1 MIKNFKNFI
10 LNKRNIILFWLSYCI
25 FEHFITRI
33 FLSEPIRATLWRA
46 FWFIDILWSVII
58 IINDISHDRI
68 DIKDKKKLLLV
79 IFVGF
84 TAVSWVI
91 KAPVHNVYY
100 LCTLIT
106 LFEQAFIFYR
116 FGLENNIDEIKKIIK
131 FTSYMFVGLV
141 FLYTASSLLFYV
153 LGYEEVTFM
162 DGTVI
167 HMYSVENSL
176 SHSTRYM
183 GIWSWCTTASFD
195 CYLAIL
201 LHLYL
206 IDNKSNK
213 LVHIAGIILNS
224 IMIYLADSRTSLMI
238 LAVIAFSYVFFL
250 MLKKRGKA
258 KTIKYSIIFI
268 IVMIVV
274 TGVYLVTF
282 KTDTLALLINSPEET
297 LQGLTTGR
305 FYMVKGILKTIKG
318 DLLLGKGY
326 ANNDFILNKY
336 GIVHPHNL
344 FLALLLYTGI
354 PGLVLFISFLVLNVI
369 SMRSKFSLL
378 LANNLKWIFVLVVC
392 VFIESIFDIS
402 IIGAS
407 PLNIQTFFFWLGL
420 GIVSNEQ
427 LKNNL

>member
-1 MIKNFKNFI
+1 M
-10 LNKRNIILFWLSYCI
+10 
-25 FEHFITRI
+25 
-33 FLSEPIRATLWRA
+33 
-46 FWFIDILWSVII
+46 V
-58 IINDISHDRI
+58 
-68 DIKDKKKLLLV
+68 LV
-79 IFVGF
+79 IYVGF

-100 LCTLIT
+100 LCTLIA

-116 FGLENNIDEIKKIIK
+116 YGLENNIDEIKKIINI
-131 FTSYMFVGLV
+131 TAYMFVGLV
-141 FLYTASSLLFYV
+141 FLYTTSSLLFYV
-153 LGYEEVTFM
+153 LGYQKVTFM

-176 SHSTRYM
+176 SHSKRYM

-195 CYLAIL
+195 CYLAIS

-213 LVHIAGIILNS
+213 LVHIVGIILNS

-238 LAVIAFSYVFFL
+238 LAVIIFSYAFFL
-250 MLKKRGKA
+250 MLKKIGKV
-258 KTIKYSIIFI
+258 KTLKYSKVFI
-268 IVMIVV
+268 VVMIVV
-274 TGVYLVTF
+274 TVIYLMIF
-282 KTDTLALLINSPEET
+282 KSNTLALLINSPEET

-305 FYMVKGILKTIKG
+305 FYMAKGILETIKG

-344 FLALLLYTGI
+344 FLAFLLYTGI

>member
-1 MIKNFKNFI
+1 MIKSLKDFI

-25 FEHFITRI
+25 IEHFVTRI
-33 FLSEPIRATLWRA
+33 FLAETLRATLWRA
-46 FWFIDILWSVII
+46 FWFIDILWSII
-58 IINDISHDRI
+58 ILFDDIRHNRI

-116 FGLENNIDEIKKIIK
+116 FGLESNIDEIKKIINIIA
-131 FTSYMFVGLV
+131 YMFGGLV

-153 LGYEEVTFM
+153 LGYDEVTFM

-213 LVHIAGIILNS
+213 LVHIASIILNS

-238 LAVIAFSYVFFL
+238 LAVITFSYVFFL
-250 MLKKRGKA
+250 MLKKKGKA
-258 KTIKYSIIFI
+258 KTVKYSKIFI
-268 IVMIVV
+268 VVMIVV
-274 TGVYLVTF
+274 TVIYLMTF
-282 KTDTLALLINSPEET
+282 KSDTLALFIHSPEET

-305 FYMVKGILKTIKG
+305 FYMAKGILETIKG

-344 FLALLLYTGI
+344 FLALLFYTGI
-354 PGLVLFISFLVLNVI
+354 PGLVLFISFLVLNMI
-369 SMRSKFSLL
+369 SMRSKFRFL

-407 PLNIQTFFFWLGL
+407 PLNIQTFFFWLSL